1 MTLIVL
7 CEQRYSLLHLFS
19 FKSEYIDMK
28 SSLFVPDVKGHKV
41 WLKKN
46 LPTKKKE
53 KKKNEQNVF

>member
-1 MTLIVL
+1 MTLILL

-41 WLKKN
+41 WLKKTY
-46 LPTKKKE
+46 LQKKK